1 MERKKKTAY
10 KRLKS
15 YFSSLYFDLDYYFYC
30 FIRELYF
37 FFEDIRELFYE
48 NLWLLVVIFW
58 ASSPFIAWIVF
69 HNLWFSI
76 WLGISAAV
84 GIPIFFDFRK
94 EEYSLGLITVK
105 TSLGDALTIGLGCG
119 FLISSIITPIAWAI
133 YINRAGLYHLG
144 LLLWGYIVGA
154 GIALFICFLTTL
166 YNPSGSNTDRRGFW
180 VLKDSPAHILGD
192 PNAPGFYRWATERE
206 VYERLHRYSW
216 EKKVREDRIAIIC
229 ILGFFSYVFS
239 FLALSRIDILVGL
252 TLGYV
257 VGGIIVWIKHR

>member
-15 YFSSLYFDLDYYFYC
+15 YFSSLYFDLDYYF
-30 FIRELYF
+30 IRKLYY
-37 FFEDIRELFYE
+37 FFEDIRE

-94 EEYSLGLITVK
+94 EEYSLVLTTVK
-105 TSLGDALTIGLGCG
+105 TSLGDALAIGLGCG

-166 YNPSGSNTDRRGFW
+166 YNPSGSNTDRLGFW
-180 VLKDSPAHILGD
+180 VLKDSLAHILRD
-192 PNAPGFYRWATERE
+192 PKAPGFYRWATERE
-206 VYERLHRYSW
+206 VYEHLHGYGSW

-229 ILGFFSYVFS
+229 ILGFFSCVFS
-239 FLALSRIDILVGL
+239 FLALSRMDILVGL